1 MNTAKVSLF
10 ALFLLLL
17 PLLSFPFSLSA
28 DPLVGQLTLAGSS
41 TVQPVAEVLGQ
52 AFEQLHPEARINVQ
66 GGGSAV
72 GITAPQSGLA
82 DIGMVSRALHANEAQ
97 KLTPTTFAVDGIAL
111 IVHASN
117 PLAGLSRQHI
127 VDIYTGK
134 VSNWQV
140 LGWNDA
146 RIVVVN
152 KEEGRAT
159 LELFEHYFNLTGKFV
174 RDAVIIGPN
183 GQAIATVAGNPQAI
197 AYVSI
202 GSAEVA
208 VAQGTPIKLLALDGV
223 PATSANVKSGTYGLR
238 RPLNFV
244 TVGPPYGLAKA
255 FLDFVLTPAGQ
266 HIVTAQEFVPVR
278 ETITRQ

>member
-1 MNTAKVSLF
+1 MRKAKVSFF
-10 ALFLLLL
+10 ALLVLTTPGFLV
-17 PLLSFPFSLSA
+17 SLNA
-28 DPLVGQLTLAGSS
+28 AALAGQLTLAGSS
-41 TVQPVAEVLGQ
+41 TIQPVAEVLGQ
-52 AFEQLHPEARINVQ
+52 EFERLHLEARVNVQ
-66 GGGSAV
+66 GGGSSV

-82 DIGMVSRALHANEAQ
+82 DIGMVSRALHAEEAQ

-117 PLAGLSRQHI
+117 PLAGLSHQQVI
-127 VDIYTGK
+127 DIYTGK
-134 VSNWQV
+134 VSNWQA
-140 LGWNDA
+140 LGWNNA

-152 KEEGRAT
+152 KEEGRST
-159 LELFEHYFNLTGKFV
+159 LELFEHYFALKGKFV

-202 GSAEVA
+202 GSSEVA
-208 VAQGTPIKLLALDGV
+208 AKQGTPIKLLALDGV
-223 PATSANVKSGTYGLR
+223 AATSANVKNGAYGLI

-244 TVGPPYGLAKA
+244 TVGSPQGMAEV

-266 HIVTAQEFVPVR
+266 HIVKEQEFVPVR
-278 ETITRQ
+278 DTIAQH